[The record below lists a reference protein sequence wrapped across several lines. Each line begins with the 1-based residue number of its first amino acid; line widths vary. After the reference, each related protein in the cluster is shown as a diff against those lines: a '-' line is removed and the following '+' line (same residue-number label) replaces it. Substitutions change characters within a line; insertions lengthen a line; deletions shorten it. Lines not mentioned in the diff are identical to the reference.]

1 MQREVDI
8 RNADM
13 RYDLDKELAELQRNL
28 SEKQRMHE
36 LAIQAERYE
45 QEREKYRYTLL
56 TVYMSEI
63 ETLINKYNGTI
74 TNDTRTRAMV
84 RGKTLA
90 LIRELDTVRK
100 GQLIRF
106 LYDAGLLTNGEQP
119 LDLTDAELDHI
130 DLSSTTPNIQIMY
143 GLALSNVY
151 LRNASF
157 VQRDMTNGNF
167 SGTRLTGANF
177 SYSITNPTVGFK
189 SANILHNLTINNSNI
204 NITFNLT
211 TIIQTTTLPTILISF
226 LNASFY
232 SSFNFTTSSLDI
244 NNSLPICNFSISNN
258 NTSIYQ
264 VTINQTLYSYD
275 IIEENHGKDLYP
287 GGHYIPKE
295 CRTEQRLALI
305 ICYRNREQH
314 LKMFLNNIHPFL
326 QKQKLDYTIFV
337 VNQHGNDPFNRA
349 ALFNVGYLEAMKLY
363 QYDCFIFHDVDLLPE
378 DLRNIY
384 KCGDQPR
391 HMSVAID
398 IFKYAI
404 PYSDIFG
411 GVTAFHSS
419 DILGIN
425 GHPTVYWGWG
435 GEDDDMYFRVVKK
448 LKKSIIRYPIE
459 IARYKM
465 IRTHGHIAA
474 ELNPHRFTILN
485 SKYDY
490 NLDGINTT
498 YYTLHNIVFYKLFTL
513 INVTLPEESFE
524 HIRTRLHIKNK
535 N

>member
-1 MQREVDI
+1 
-8 RNADM
+8 
-13 RYDLDKELAELQRNL
+13 
-28 SEKQRMHE
+28 
-36 LAIQAERYE
+36 
-45 QEREKYRYTLL
+45 
-56 TVYMSEI
+56 
-63 ETLINKYNGTI
+63 
-74 TNDTRTRAMV
+74 
-84 RGKTLA
+84 
-90 LIRELDTVRK
+90 
-100 GQLIRF
+100 
-106 LYDAGLLTNGEQP
+106 
-119 LDLTDAELDHI
+119 
-130 DLSSTTPNIQIMY
+130 
-143 GLALSNVY
+143 
-151 LRNASF
+151 
-157 VQRDMTNGNF
+157 
-167 SGTRLTGANF
+167 
-177 SYSITNPTVGFK
+177 TNPTVGFK
-189 SANILHNLTINNSNI
+189 PANISHNLTIKNSNI

-211 TIIQTTTLPTILISF
+211 TIIQTTTLPTILVSF

-244 NNSLPICNFSISNN
+244 NNSLPVCNFSISNN
-258 NTSIYQ
+258 NTLIYQ

-295 CRTEQRLALI
+295 CRTEQRLAVI

-314 LKMFLNNIHPFL
+314 LKMFLNHIHPFL

-337 VNQHGNDPFNRA
+337 VNQYGNDPFNRA

-363 QYDCFIFHDVDLLPE
+363 PYDCFIFHDVDLLPE

-391 HMSVAID
+391 HMSVAMD
-398 IFKYAI
+398 KFKYAI
-404 PYSDIFG
+404 PYSEFFG

-419 DILGIN
+419 DILGTN

-435 GEDDDMYFRVVKK
+435 GEDDDIYFRVVKK

-465 IRTHGHIAA
+465 IRTHGHTAA
-474 ELNPHRFTILN
+474 ESNSHRLTILY

-498 YYTLHNIVFYKLFTL
+498 NYTLHNIVFYKLFTL

>member
-1 MQREVDI
+1 MILSVKCSASPLPRTI
-8 RNADM
+8 GN
-13 RYDLDKELAELQRNL
+13 LDFD
-28 SEKQRMHE
+28 
-36 LAIQAERYE
+36 
-45 QEREKYRYTLL
+45 
-56 TVYMSEI
+56 V
-63 ETLINKYNGTI
+63 G
-74 TNDTRTRAMV
+74 V
-84 RGKTLA
+84 
-90 LIRELDTVRK
+90 
-100 GQLIRF
+100 
-106 LYDAGLLTNGEQP
+106 
-119 LDLTDAELDHI
+119 
-130 DLSSTTPNIQIMY
+130 
-143 GLALSNVY
+143 
-151 LRNASF
+151 
-157 VQRDMTNGNF
+157 
-167 SGTRLTGANF
+167 ANF
-177 SYSITNPTVGFK
+177 IQNPINYEIHTGGIQPPEVHIYCPGLDVDNDALNVASRSHQYDPAGVMFDYADVSHDETIDKLEFRRFTNPTVGFK
-189 SANILHNLTINNSNI
+189 PANISHNLTINNSNI

-211 TIIQTTTLPTILISF
+211 TIIQTTTLPTILVSF

-244 NNSLPICNFSISNN
+244 NNSLPVCNFSISNN

-295 CRTEQRLALI
+295 CRTEQRLAVI

-314 LKMFLNNIHPFL
+314 LKMFLNHIHPFL

-337 VNQHGNDPFNRA
+337 VNQYGNDPFNRA

-363 QYDCFIFHDVDLLPE
+363 PYDCFIFHDVDLLPE

-391 HMSVAID
+391 HMSVAMD
-398 IFKYAI
+398 KFKYAI
-404 PYSDIFG
+404 PYSEFFG

-419 DILGIN
+419 DILGTN

-435 GEDDDMYFRVVKK
+435 GEDDDIYFRVVKK
-448 LKKSIIRYPIE
+448 LKKSITRYPIE

-465 IRTHGHIAA
+465 IRTHGHTAA
-474 ELNPHRFTILN
+474 ESNSHRLTILY

-498 YYTLHNIVFYKLFTL
+498 NYTLHNIVFYKLFTL

-535 N
+535 K